1 MTRLI
6 LAIFAL
12 SASAGAAL
20 SAELA
25 HEADDKVFDGKM
37 AIGADGR
44 LRLAH
49 GETIDSAVDRVSK
62 SIRSTA
68 LEMACATPAAQ
79 YYAPFAASGA
89 TATGERW
96 ELRVT
101 LRGAPLLVNVSDP
114 ALRELAEK
122 LAGRIGCK

>member
-1 MTRLI
+1 MTRL
-6 LAIFAL
+6 LLTVAAL
-12 SASAGAAL
+12 CAFAGAAA
-20 SAELA
+20 SSELA
-25 HEADDKVFDGKM
+25 HEADDKVFDGRM

-44 LRLAH
+44 LRLAQ
-49 GETIDSAVDRVSK
+49 GETIDGAVDRVAASMGRA
-62 SIRSTA
+62 I
-68 LEMACATPAAQ
+68 EMACATPAAQ
-79 YYAPFAASGA
+79 HYAPFAASGL

-101 LRGAPLLVNVSDP
+101 LRGAPLLANVSDP

>member
-1 MTRLI
+1 MTRL
-6 LAIFAL
+6 LLTVAAL
-12 SASAGAAL
+12 CAFAGAAA
-20 SAELA
+20 SSELA
-25 HEADDKVFDGKM
+25 HEADDKVFDGRM

-44 LRLAH
+44 LRLAQ
-49 GETIDSAVDRVSK
+49 GETIDGAVDRVAASMGRA
-62 SIRSTA
+62 I
-68 LEMACATPAAQ
+68 EMACATPAAQ
-79 YYAPFAASGA
+79 HYAPFAASGA